1 MKSRGCND
9 CKNYKSEFDFWGEKP
24 TQRICLSGNDLE
36 VNAWWRDNG
45 RKNINDE
52 VDSMDCFE
60 ETESSK
66 MLNKM
71 SSLLDKMNGV
81 LK

>member
-9 CKNYKSEFDFWGEKP
+9 CKNYKSEFDLWGEKP

-52 VDSMDCFE
+52 VDSIDCFE
-60 ETESSK
+60 ETEVFE
-66 MLNKM
+66 NAE
-71 SSLLDKMNGV
+71 
-81 LK
+81 